1 MNQLLNKSHSY
12 ATYANAEKALFKMLD
27 GREVTYAILA
37 QADGRFSPV
46 VFATQGEFQ
55 EIMDLIRI
63 NDYRFG
69 VASR

>member
-1 MNQLLNKSHSY
+1 MNQLLNESHSY
-12 ATYANAEKALFKMLD
+12 ATYANAEKALFKCLD

-46 VFATQGEFQ
+46 VFAKQDEFQ
-55 EIMDLIRI
+55 DLWDL
-63 NDYRFG
+63 NLNTGLKFG